1 MLLEGLQTVKLTNG
15 ITRPLLHTTLTGT
28 EHYSSMNPL
37 NKQAKDDK
45 SKSSILFAMWEGKGN
60 SKR

>member
-37 NKQAKDDK
+37 NKQAK
-45 SKSSILFAMWEGKGN
+45 GK
-60 SKR
+60 R